1 MKQFKDVMQ
10 YNQAFRQMMLCLEDM
25 SELDKLAHYERGLES
40 KFRIAVRLARCAT
53 VASAMA
59 EVDIVADAHQ
69 VNVILP
75 KIAHVPASVPFTTAP
90 HMGVEP
96 MQISML
102 RKNRHEPKRSRGQKG
117 PRQGRNNNG
126 PPSSRSTTDLS
137 RVTCYNC
144 GKLGHFANII
154 NADHRGKCA
163 FP

>member
-1 MKQFKDVMQ
+1 MP
-10 YNQAFRQMMLCLEDM
+10 YNQAFRQMMLCLQDM

-40 KFRIAVRLARCAT
+40 KFRIAVRHARCAN

-69 VNVILP
+69 INVVLP
-75 KIAHVPASVPFTTAP
+75 KIAHVPASVPYTTAP

-96 MQISML
+96 MQISKL

-117 PRQGRNNNG
+117 PRQGRNNG
-126 PPSSRSTTDLS
+126 PPSSHSTTDLS

-144 GKLGHFANII
+144 GKLCHFANKF
-154 NADHRGKCA
+154 RSPSKVRK